1 MRWDKLDADTRL
13 TVKALILKK
22 LRRRDYWGGKHTS
35 IDNLKKGV
43 KIHLRG
49 DVPSIAEE
57 MIKEGLLLHH
67 PTGYG
72 TQISLN
78 PQKKAEIDRII
89 KEVLGDEPEVK

>member
-1 MRWDKLDADTRL
+1 M

-49 DVPSIAEE
+49 DVSGIVEE

-67 PTGYG
+67 PTSYG
-72 TQISLN
+72 TQVSLN
-78 PQKKAEIDRII
+78 PRKKAEIDRII
-89 KEVLGDEPEVK
+89 KEILSDEPDVK